1 MLCRSA
7 IVAVAMA
14 LTAHATS
21 VLGVFTLIDDCVWSN
36 GGYEYPAALP
46 LFPSWMTTLLWT
58 IDGSQH
64 HVGDKVV
71 LDMPCVF
78 KLTASLPKFS
88 LAVGNENYAD
98 CTFFNGEDVSDLAQL
113 KCTITKAPSK
123 GSSVKGKVTVPLAF
137 NAGLTGSDIDS
148 KCAKAFSPQDGS
160 FTFTDGANN
169 LTGKAKFEGFSG
181 KLYSLQRTLPSL
193 GKALFFVNTEDNCDQ
208 GYDNGVLGVTLENA
222 IDCDT
227 VTAGFAS
234 KYNAFGYLEEYTTE
248 FPHSVECLGNS
259 LTLRYNNV
267 PTGYTP
273 FIAGRSQL
281 TSEGHQYTDRYTCK
295 GSTNEEDRSSIKIF
309 KGYDNADISTE
320 GKVALKVGDDN
331 STKPEVSPDAPI
343 AIVYETTI
351 DKVTVTKTCDLC
363 AHETVT
369 VQVPCEVWPT
379 VLNGKVG
386 FITTEIQPP
395 PTFTESETSKATEAS
410 TVEEVPTT
418 ASAEEETIATE
429 KPNPTEESIPTE
441 EPAVIQN
448 IMEGARVPMQQ
459 PAPVDQG
466 PPPSPTTTTTRT
478 VPPTEV
484 PCDAGEGCNVKTA
497 YQEVICKGNYCE
509 MTTVSYDIP
518 TTTTSPTIETSLT
531 PTLHADEVPTAE
543 TSLLLVVPPVSSASE
558 EIPAAQLSLVPVFEY
573 EGAGVMTMPHMSL
586 ALMAVAAMLLL

>member
-21 VLGVFTLIDDCVWSN
+21 VLGVFTLIDDCMWSN

-295 GSTNEEDRSSIKIF
+295 GITDEEDRSSIKIF

-320 GKVALKVGDDN
+320 GKLALKVGDDN
-331 STKPEVSPDAPI
+331 STKPEVSPDQPI
-343 AIVYETTI
+343 AVVYETTI

-395 PTFTESETSKATEAS
+395 PTFTESDTSESEATEAS
-410 TVEEVPTT
+410 APVEQPTT
-418 ASAEEETIATE
+418 SSE
-429 KPNPTEESIPTE
+429 EESIPTE

-448 IMEGARVPMQQ
+448 IMEGARVPIQQ

-484 PCDAGEGCNVKTA
+484 PCDAGEGCDVKTA

-518 TTTTSPTIETSLT
+518 TTTATPTTVTSLT

-543 TSLLLVVPPVSSASE
+543 TSLLLVVPPVSSASG

-573 EGAGVMTMPHMSL
+573 EGAGVVTMPRVSL
-586 ALMAVAAMLLL
+586 ALMAMAAMLLL